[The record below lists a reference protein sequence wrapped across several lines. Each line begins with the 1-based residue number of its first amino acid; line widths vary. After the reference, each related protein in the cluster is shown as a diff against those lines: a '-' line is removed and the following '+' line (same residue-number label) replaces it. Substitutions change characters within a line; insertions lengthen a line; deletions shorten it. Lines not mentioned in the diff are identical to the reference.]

1 MIARRVSVA
10 QRVAIVLAAIL
21 LPSLHATAASFK
33 TDVLPVL
40 QRECVACHMAGDEPG
55 NLSLVPS
62 KAFATLTA
70 QRSTT
75 ADMALVAPGDVEK
88 SYLLHKLDGTH
99 LDAGGSGMRMPMGL
113 PPLDAAAAGL
123 FRDWIEAGAKDD

>member
-1 MIARRVSVA
+1 
-10 QRVAIVLAAIL
+10 
-21 LPSLHATAASFK
+21 
-33 TDVLPVL
+33 
-40 QRECVACHMAGDEPG
+40 MAGDEPG
-55 NLSLVPS
+55 KLSLVPS
-62 KAFATLTA
+62 KAFATLTP

-75 ADMALVAPGDVEK
+75 ASMALVAPGDAEK

-113 PPLDAAAAGL
+113 PPFDAAAVRL